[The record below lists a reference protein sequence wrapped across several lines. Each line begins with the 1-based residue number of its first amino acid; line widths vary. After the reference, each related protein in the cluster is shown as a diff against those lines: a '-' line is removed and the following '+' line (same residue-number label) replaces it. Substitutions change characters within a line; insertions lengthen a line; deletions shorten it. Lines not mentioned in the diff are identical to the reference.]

1 MCSSDLHHLREQ
13 IDAAQVLGNEDGKTT
28 VEQKVL
34 DFIRK
39 AGPNGVT
46 KKELHMGCRAFRF
59 MKSATERNDV
69 LAHLIE
75 DEAIEQAQIRLVS
88 ATRPRNVYRIVGWK
102 ADEVVES
109 CHSPSTL
116 QSQSTQGFA
125 ADG

>member
-1 MCSSDLHHLREQ
+1 
-13 IDAAQVLGNEDGKTT
+13 
-28 VEQKVL
+28 
-34 DFIRK
+34 
-39 AGPNGVT
+39 
-46 KKELHMGCRAFRF
+46 MGCRAFRF

-102 ADEVVES
+102 VEKVEES
-109 CHSPSTL
+109 CDAPSTL

-125 ADG
+125 TEG